1 MNKNIKA
8 YDFMGYAKRKDIFEN
23 CTKLPLAP
31 APADSRFELPQ
42 NLCPLVS
49 TKHRRIPDI
58 SIGTYSPRVF
68 FTDKIKDYPSC
79 SFGPK
84 PNKPLTHT
92 MAPKEGKMPVDTA
105 TAAPMAKL
113 FAKNYGYKVCTVKN
127 ERFGSEQRKKASENP
142 LF

>member
-8 YDFMGYAKRKDIFEN
+8 YDFMGYAKRKDIFAN
-23 CTKLPLAP
+23 HTKLPLAP
-31 APADSRFELPQ
+31 APVDSRFELPA

-49 TKHRRIPDI
+49 TKHKRPPEI

-92 MAPKEGKMPVDTA
+92 SAPKEGKMPVDTESA
-105 TAAPMAKL
+105 PPMAKL
-113 FAKNYGYKVCTVKN
+113 FAKNFGYKVCMNKS
-127 ERFGSEQRKKASENP
+127 ERFGSE
-142 LF
+142 